1 MTTGFRRVARL
12 TVFSGIAR
20 VPGFLVPILI
30 GAAFGAGP
38 DTDAYFLAYGAVLLV
53 GGMLAQGIES
63 AFVPFA
69 ARVAGNGPGLED
81 ATARRVGL
89 VALFIWLA
97 VVPLVVFASPS
108 ALAPRVQLLALLL
121 TPMAV
126 LWPVCAVYT
135 GGLIARWQIAEASTS
150 MLWRGVGAVVG
161 VGVAI
166 AGAGLPAVAVGLGA
180 GEIARLWWLRRYLR
194 AERPAARVVVEIQ
207 PGFAGAAGA
216 QVLSGA
222 AGGAVYFA
230 ERLLA
235 TTLGTGGV
243 SLLEYA
249 ARLLLVPA
257 LLFEGGLAPVLLAR
271 WSNNQAKDLQP
282 TLPEVRRAVGK
293 GIALATVIAALLAI
307 LAPIVVRLL
316 LGHGRLQPAEVAAV
330 ARLLRLLAAG
340 FVATMGALLL
350 ERLYLAHS
358 RNRILAGLSFLR
370 AAVRIGTVVVLLP
383 VWGLPAF
390 AAGYV
395 AADWLYLFALIGS
408 VRRSGLVVVATGAEK

>member
-1 MTTGFRRVARL
+1 LTSGIKRVARL
-12 TVFSGIAR
+12 TVFSGLAR

-69 ARVAGNGPGLED
+69 ARAAGSEPGYED

-89 VALFIWLA
+89 VALVIWAIAIPLVAFASPAALAPHVRWLA
-97 VVPLVVFASPS
+97 VLF
-108 ALAPRVQLLALLL
+108 

-135 GGLIARWQIAEASTS
+135 GGLIARWRIAEASTS
-150 MLWRGVGAVVG
+150 MLWRGVGAVLG
-161 VGVAI
+161 VGAAI
-166 AGAGLPAVAVGLGA
+166 LGSGLPAVAIGLGI
-180 GEIARLWWLRRYLR
+180 GELARVWWLRRYLR
-194 AERPAARVVVEIQ
+194 DDQPVEAERGELQ
-207 PGFAGAAGA
+207 QGFAEAAGA
-216 QVLSGA
+216 QVVSGA
-222 AGGAVYFA
+222 AGGAAFFA

-235 TTLGTGGV
+235 TTLGPGGV

-249 ARLLLVPA
+249 ARLLVVPA
-257 LLFEGGLAPVLLAR
+257 LLFEGGLAPLLLAR

-282 TLPEVRRAVGK
+282 ALPEVRRAIGK
-293 GIALATVIAALLAI
+293 GIALAAVIAGALAL
-307 LAPIVVRLL
+307 LAPIVVQLL
-316 LGHGRLQPAEVAAV
+316 LGHGRLRPDEVAKV
-330 ARLLRLLAAG
+330 SGLLRLLAAG

-358 RNRILAGLSFLR
+358 RNRVLAGLSFMR
-370 AAVRIGTVVVLLP
+370 AAVRIGTVVALLP
-383 VWGLPAF
+383 ALGLPAF

-395 AADWLYLFALIGS
+395 AADWLYLLALIGS
-408 VRRSGLVVVATGAEK
+408 VRRSGLVAVGSSEEN